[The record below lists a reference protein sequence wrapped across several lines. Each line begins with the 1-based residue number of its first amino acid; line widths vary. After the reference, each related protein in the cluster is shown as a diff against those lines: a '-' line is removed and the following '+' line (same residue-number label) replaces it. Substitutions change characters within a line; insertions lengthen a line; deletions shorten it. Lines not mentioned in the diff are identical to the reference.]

1 MRVATAALRG
11 GCVACLALALGA
23 CGTPGARFSSP
34 DAASASA
41 SVPPAHTDLLQKVMP
56 VVPPAD
62 LWERMRRGMHWPMP
76 DTVAVR
82 RARDAYL
89 TQPRYL
95 QIIGPR
101 AQRYLHYIV
110 DEVESRGMPMELA
123 LLPLVE
129 SALNP
134 FAVSPQ
140 HAAGLWQIMPA
151 TGQHLGMQRNWWFD
165 DRLDL
170 RRSTRVALDYLQDL
184 HAHFDGDWMLALA
197 AYNAGRGR
205 VSGAQRHNAA
215 RGLPTDYWSLSLPPE
230 TNHYVPRLLA
240 LSDIVRRAPEFNAQL
255 PPVANVPAF
264 IAVPTGGQIELQRAA
279 QLAGVEIATL
289 RQYNPGHL
297 RWATAPERHEILLP
311 ARHAAR
317 FTAALASL
325 PEDQRVSWTHYR
337 IRRGDSL
344 GVIAR
349 RFATRVSLL
358 RQVNDIDGH
367 FIRAGDTLLI
377 PRGGDWSGS
386 LALGKRARD
395 RRRQAYRVRRGDSL
409 YRIANRFNVTIGELV
424 DWNRID
430 PADYLKPGQ
439 RLTLFVDGQ

>member
-1 MRVATAALRG
+1 MNMAIAVLRAG
-11 GCVACLALALGA
+11 SVACLALALGA
-23 CGTPGARFSSP
+23 CGNLGPTFSSSG
-34 DAASASA
+34 DENA
-41 SVPPAHTDLLQKVMP
+41 SVVTSGAHTGRLENITTEAQ
-56 VVPPAD
+56 PAD
-62 LWERMRRGMHWPMP
+62 LWERMRRGMQWPLP
-76 DTVAVR
+76 DKPAVQ

-89 TQPRYL
+89 MQPRYL
-95 QIIGPR
+95 QVVGQR

-110 DEVESRGMPMELA
+110 EEVESRGMPMEVA

-129 SALNP
+129 SALDP

-140 HAAGLWQIMPA
+140 RAAGLWQIMPA
-151 TGQHLGMQRNWWFD
+151 TGQHLGMQRDWWFD

-170 RRSTRVALDYLQDL
+170 RDSTRVALDYLQDL
-184 HAHFDGDWMLALA
+184 HAHFDRDWMLALA

-205 VSGAQRHNAA
+205 VSSAQRRNAA
-215 RGLPTDYWSLSLPPE
+215 RGLSTDYWSLSLPRE
-230 TNHYVPRLLA
+230 TRDYVPRLLA

-297 RWATAPERHEILLP
+297 RWATAPQRHEILLP

-325 PEDQRVSWTHYR
+325 PEDQRVTWAHYR
-337 IRRGDSL
+337 IQRGDSL
-344 GVIAR
+344 GGIAR
-349 RFATRVSLL
+349 RFATRVPLL
-358 RQVNDIDGH
+358 RQVNNIDGH

-386 LALGKRARD
+386 LALGESAREQ
-395 RRRQAYRVRRGDSL
+395 RRHAYRVRRGDSL
-409 YRIANRFNVTIGELV
+409 YRIANRFNVTIDELV
-424 DWNRID
+424 DWNKID

-439 RLTLFVDGQ
+439 RLTLFVDGR